1 MSIEKI
7 SKARLNRR
15 SFMKAGAAGAA
26 AVSAGSFLA
35 PSLSAA
41 RSISGAGSGTLAVAL
56 NGSSDIKNFNQAVGY
71 DGGAWFLS
79 SCIYSRLTVMDYGP
93 NFAIHPQ
100 LASSWEVSPDA
111 RLFTFHLVK
120 NAKFHDGKPVTSAD
134 VKMSLEGILKYSG
147 PAAAVMQHIGSIQ
160 TPDNYTVKI
169 VMSKPNAGLLYSLSV
184 YPWTP
189 ILPKHLYDGTD
200 WTTNPYNLKPI
211 GSGPFTF
218 SELVHGDHVLLTRN
232 DNYFGHR
239 PLLDRVG
246 AQFVP
251 DNQTALQALQ
261 AGQYGALGSPPDL
274 GLISQLRA
282 DPNIQVEAPPG
293 PWLCY
298 MGINMTKGPLSKIA
312 VRQALALGINR
323 ADVAQKV
330 TAGVA
335 RTATNPYVSGIS
347 WAWDPDVKYPSYDP
361 NKASQML
368 DAAGFHRN
376 GSGTRF
382 TLNLLCDTAEGF
394 YPNVANV
401 LKDQLSKIGVAVNI
415 ELVDDATFLAAAPKL
430 QHDLI
435 IYALWIG
442 PDPDQ
447 WNELLKVA
455 NTAKGTGFRN
465 WFGYNNP
472 QVDQLF
478 DHAVEYSARSTRKKD
493 YYKIQQIVARD
504 LPYIGLFEAPYSFAH
519 LKSYQGFFSQ
529 PGSISYRMDLTMVH
543 QV

>member
-1 MSIEKI
+1 
-7 SKARLNRR
+7 
-15 SFMKAGAAGAA
+15 
-26 AVSAGSFLA
+26 
-35 PSLSAA
+35 
-41 RSISGAGSGTLAVAL
+41 
-56 NGSSDIKNFNQAVGY
+56 
-71 DGGAWFLS
+71 
-79 SCIYSRLTVMDYGP
+79 
-93 NFAIHPQ
+93 
-100 LASSWEVSPDA
+100 WEVSPDA
-111 RLFTFHLVK
+111 SLFTFRLVK
-120 NAKFHDGKPVTSAD
+120 NARFHDGKPVTSAD

-147 PAAAVMQHIGSIQ
+147 PAAAVMQHIGSIE
-160 TPDNYTVKI
+160 TPDAYTLKI
-169 VMSKPNAGLLYSLSV
+169 VMSKPNAALLYSLSV

-200 WTTNPYNLKPI
+200 WMTNPYNLKPV
-211 GSGPFTF
+211 GSGPFAF
-218 SELVHGDHVLLTRN
+218 SELVHGDHVILTRN
-232 DNYFGHR
+232 DKYFGR
-239 PLLDRVG
+239 KALLDRVG

-251 DNQTALQALQ
+251 DAQTALQALQ
-261 AGQYGALGSPPDL
+261 AGQYGALGNPPDL

-282 DPNIQVEAPPG
+282 SPNLQVEAPPG

-298 MGINMTKGPLSKIA
+298 MGINTTKGPLSKNV

-335 RTATNPYVSGIS
+335 RPAANPYVSGIR
-347 WAWDPDVKYPSYDP
+347 WAWDPDVKYPAYNP
-361 NKASQML
+361 QKASQML
-368 DAAGFHRN
+368 DAAGYHRN

-382 TLNLLCDTAEGF
+382 TLNLLCDTVEGF

-401 LKDQLSKIGVAVNI
+401 LKAQLSNIGVGVNI

-430 QHDLI
+430 KHDLI

-447 WNELLKVA
+447 WNELLKTA
-455 NTAKGTGFRN
+455 NAATGTGFRN
-465 WFGYNNP
+465 WFGYSNP

-519 LKSYQGFFSQ
+519 LKSYQGFFS
-529 PGSISYRMDLTMVH
+529 
-543 QV
+543 